1 MGIDLPCSEADSLT
15 PGFLTTTQRGS
26 LWGSV
31 DNFCRSKISQFAY
44 FAYIL
49 LSQRTY
55 WIPFLV
61 VRKME
66 RAPWEEWKGEGRR
79 GYLGTFLRWFE
90 PCPTDR

>member
-15 PGFLTTTQRGS
+15 PGFLTTPQRGS

-31 DNFCRSKISQFAY
+31 DNFCRSKISHFAY